1 MALTILSLVLIGCS
15 KEDDNSKTITNLSG
29 TTWYDAQVWF
39 RDTEGGELSGYS
51 EVGMVTV
58 GGTCTV
64 STNKASD
71 VLHIRQGCAWENDYV
86 QGYKVH
92 KRQGNGNRKRFI
104 LNTISQQC

>member
-1 MALTILSLVLIGCS
+1 MKRSFFLALTILSLVLIGCS

-64 STNKASD
+64 STNKAMFYIYAKD
-71 VLHIRQGCAWENDYV
+71 ARGKMIMCKDIKFINDKATVTENDL
-86 QGYKVH
+86 
-92 KRQGNGNRKRFI
+92 F
-104 LNTISQQC
+104 